1 MNKHEIEKNPLTDE
15 WFCTIC
21 LRASDHRNKVDAE
34 RELSQFKCVQP
45 NEKE

>member
-15 WFCTIC
+15 WFCKKC
-21 LRASDHRNKVDAE
+21 LRTSDHLNKADAE